1 MNHCRRGGFWS
12 FYSAVGGVDV
22 MVALVDMMMT
32 MSESKNPTTT
42 TIADKPR
49 FKVQGSRTSMK

>member
-42 TIADKPR
+42 TIAR